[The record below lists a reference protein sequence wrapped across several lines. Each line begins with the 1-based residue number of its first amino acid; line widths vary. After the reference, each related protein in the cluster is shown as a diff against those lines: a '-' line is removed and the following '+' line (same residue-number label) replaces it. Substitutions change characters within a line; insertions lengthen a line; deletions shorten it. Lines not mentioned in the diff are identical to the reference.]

1 MEASK
6 LFQRECDFRAGAQ
19 NFEALPPVELPE
31 IAFAGR
37 SNVGKSSLIN
47 ALLNRKSLARVSQ
60 SPGCTA
66 QINFYNL
73 FDSLMLVDLPGYG
86 YARKSKATLAEW
98 DGLIKSYLRG
108 RPNLKRVCL
117 LIDSRRG
124 PGPGDEELMDMLD
137 EAAVIYQ
144 IIYTKRDE
152 VNSSDAAELVKKAE
166 ALSKK
171 HVALHPVIMFTSS
184 EKKTGLDELRDEI
197 GVFAEVPQD

>member
-1 MEASK
+1 MEAEK

-73 FDSLMLVDLPGYG
+73 FNSLMLVDLPGYG
-86 YARKSKATLAEW
+86 YARKSKSTLKEW
-98 DGLIKSYLRG
+98 DGLIKSYLKG
-108 RPNLKRVCL
+108 RPNLKRVNV
-117 LIDSRRG
+117 LIDCRRG
-124 PGPGDEELMDMLD
+124 VGPADIELMDVLD
-137 EAAVIYQ
+137 EAAVVYQ
-144 IIYTKRDE
+144 IIFTKRDE
-152 VNSSDAAELVKKAE
+152 ISAADAAKLAKDAE
-166 ALSKK
+166 ALGKK
-171 HVALHPVIMFTSS
+171 HQALHPAVMFTSS
-184 EKKTGLDELRDEI
+184 EEKTGLEELREEI
-197 GVFAEVPQD
+197 RFFAEVPKA